1 MYIINDKGRQPLKMY
16 YLVMVEV
23 NFNYIQTTIIFNI
36 RLVKICNAVSQNKQK
51 SNLQEIL
58 N

>member
-1 MYIINDKGRQPLKMY
+1 MYVYNKWRTTVIKMY
-16 YLVMVEV
+16 YTVIVEV
-23 NFNYIQTTIIFNI
+23 NFNYFQTEIIFI
-36 RLVKICNAVSQNKQK
+36 IWLVKICNAVSQKNES

>member
-1 MYIINDKGRQPLKMY
+1 MYIINDKGQQPLKMY

-36 RLVKICNAVSQNKQK
+36 RLVKTCNAVSQNKQR

>member
-36 RLVKICNAVSQNKQK
+36 RLVKICNAVSQNKQR

>member
-1 MYIINDKGRQPLKMY
+1 MYVYNKWRTTVIKMY
-16 YLVMVEV
+16 YTVIVEV
-23 NFNYIQTTIIFNI
+23 NFNYFQTEIIFI
-36 RLVKICNAVSQNKQK
+36 IWLVKICNAASQKNES